1 MLDSLHTN
9 FLKGSYLDDRTV
21 VIKVS
26 ENNPLFLDPSQ
37 TNIPV
42 TIDSVGNVV
51 IGYGCDLFSQRA
63 IPKKLTCLN
72 VRFWPKAVVREC
84 PETTFSRPS
93 PRRRGRPG

>member
-1 MLDSLHTN
+1 MLESLHTN

-42 TIDSVGNVV
+42 TIDSVGDVV
-51 IGYGCDLFSQRA
+51 IGYGYDLFSQRA
-63 IPKKLTCLN
+63 IPKKLASLN
-72 VRFWPKAVVREC
+72 VRLWPKAAVREC
-84 PETTFSRPS
+84 PETTQSRPS
-93 PRRRGRPG
+93 PRRRGRPD

>member
-1 MLDSLHTN
+1 MLESLHTN

-51 IGYGCDLFSQRA
+51 IGYGYDLFNQRA
-63 IPKKLTCLN
+63 IPKKLASLN
-72 VRFWPKAVVREC
+72 VRFWPNSACRQIQI
-84 PETTFSRPS
+84 SMI
-93 PRRRGRPG
+93 